1 MNLIQYQIN
10 ILIQSLSI
18 KLIQNERK
26 NRRNNWHKLQVE
38 TKIIEFIK
46 AMPFVNMLIEYLLIM
61 IWINRFEL

>member
-26 NRRNNWHKLQVE
+26 NRRNN
-38 TKIIEFIK
+38 
-46 AMPFVNMLIEYLLIM
+46 
-61 IWINRFEL
+61 

>member
-10 ILIQSLSI
+10 IKPLSI
-18 KLIQNERK
+18 KLMQNNRK
-26 NRRNNWHKLQVE
+26 NIRKNWHKLQVE

-46 AMPFVNMLIEYLLIM
+46 AMPFVYMLIAYLLIM